1 MTNIFFYTL
10 ADNIFNILHILAILI
25 NCFGWAFS
33 KTLKLNLWFL
43 LLTISS
49 WSNLGLLYGIGICFL
64 TEVHSLALGLIGSP
78 SINFSYLDYL
88 LLVKLKIPISSNTI
102 SILSILAVFTSLGIS
117 IKKNLT
123 TISSKFTLLLLICCL
138 GWIFIIYFKGIGFI
152 HRWNDIY
159 ISLILIAS
167 YTLIGSIFFRFIRKD
182 F

>member
-10 ADNIFNILHILAILI
+10 TDNIFNILHILAILI

-33 KTLKLNLWFL
+33 KTLKLNLSFL

-49 WSNLGLLYGIGICFL
+49 WSILGLFFGIGFCFL

-102 SILSILAVFTSLGIS
+102 SILSILAVFISLGIS
-117 IKKNLT
+117 IKKNFT

-152 HRWNDIY
+152 HRWGDIY
-159 ISLILIAS
+159 ISLTLVAS

>member
-49 WSNLGLLYGIGICFL
+49 WSILGLFFGIGFCFL

-117 IKKNLT
+117 IKKNLP
-123 TISSKFTLLLLICCL
+123 TISSKFTLPLLICCL

-152 HRWNDIY
+152 HRWDDIY

>member
-10 ADNIFNILHILAILI
+10 TDNIFNILHILAILI

-33 KTLKLNLWFL
+33 KTLKLNLWLL

-49 WSNLGLLYGIGICFL
+49 WSILGLFFGIGFCFL

-102 SILSILAVFTSLGIS
+102 SILSILAVFISLGIS

-123 TISSKFTLLLLICCL
+123 TISSKFTPLLLICCL
-138 GWIFIIYFKGIGFI
+138 GWIFIICFKGIGFI
-152 HRWNDIY
+152 HRWDDIY

>member
-10 ADNIFNILHILAILI
+10 TDNIFNILHILAILI

-33 KTLKLNLWFL
+33 KTLKLNLWLL

-49 WSNLGLLYGIGICFL
+49 WSILGLFFGIGFCFL
-64 TEVHSLALGLIGSP
+64 TEVHSFALGLMGRP
-78 SINFSYLDYL
+78 SISFSYLDYL
-88 LLVKLKIPISSNTI
+88 LLVKLKIPISSNII

-123 TISSKFTLLLLICCL
+123 TISSKFTPLLLICCL

-152 HRWNDIY
+152 HRWGDIY